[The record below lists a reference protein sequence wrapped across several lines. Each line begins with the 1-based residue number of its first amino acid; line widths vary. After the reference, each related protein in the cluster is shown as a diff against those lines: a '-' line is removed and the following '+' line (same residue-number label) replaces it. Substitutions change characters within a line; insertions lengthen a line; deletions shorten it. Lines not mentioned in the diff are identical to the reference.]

1 MNARRSP
8 GGRVV
13 LALDQGTSSSRTLVV
28 DETGAIL
35 ATAQKTVARSY
46 PRPGL
51 VEMDPHEIWHCQ
63 LDSAVEAL
71 ARAGVG
77 ADEVAAV
84 GITNQRETTILW
96 DRATSE
102 PIAPA
107 IVWQDRRT
115 AALCESLREA
125 GHEALVRSKTGLLLD
140 PYFSATKLAW
150 LLDNVPHARERALA
164 GELAFGTIDSWLTW
178 RLTGGRRHVTDATN
192 ASRTLLYDIH
202 RGQWDEELLELFTVP
217 RSVLPEVCDT
227 SGVVGE
233 MEAEYLGARIPIA
246 ALVGDQQAALF
257 GQACTAPGMAKAT
270 YGTGCFLL
278 MHTGQA
284 PAASTHGLLTT
295 VALQRAGRRDYALE
309 GSVFMAGATIQWLRE
324 GLRLIDDVA
333 ESGTLAAGAPGSEG
347 VYFVPAFAGLGAPHW
362 DARARGAIL
371 GLTAGTTPANIAR
384 AALEG
389 IALQVA
395 DLYAAITQDAGLQ
408 PSELRVD
415 GGAAGND
422 LLMQI
427 QADVLGL
434 TVARAAQKEAT
445 ALGAAALAGLAV
457 GFWESETPMQSQWR
471 ADRRFLPDPGTDRD
485 ALRAGW
491 AAALASVR
499 AFATPHA

>member
-1 MNARRSP
+1 M
-8 GGRVV
+8 

-28 DETGAIL
+28 DESGAIL
-35 ATAQKTVARSY
+35 ATAQQTVARSY

-51 VEMDPHEIWHCQ
+51 VEQDPQEIWRTQ
-63 LDSAVEAL
+63 GSSAVEAL
-71 ARAGVG
+71 ARAGVQAG
-77 ADEVAAV
+77 DVAAV

-115 AALCESLREA
+115 ASVCEGLREA
-125 GHEALVRSKTGLLLD
+125 GYEALVQGRTGLLLD

-150 LLDNVPHARERALA
+150 LLDNVPQARERALA

-202 RGQWDEELLELFTVP
+202 RGQWDDELLDLFGVP

-227 SGVVGE
+227 SGIVGE
-233 MEAEYLGARIPIA
+233 TEALHFGARIPIA

-257 GQACTAPGMAKAT
+257 GQACTTPGMAKAT

-278 MHTGQA
+278 MHTGQT
-284 PAASTHGLLTT
+284 PAASSHGLLTT
-295 VALQRAGRRDYALE
+295 VALQHSGRREYALE
-309 GSVFMAGATIQWLRE
+309 GSVFMAGAAIQWLRD
-324 GLRLIDDVA
+324 GLGLIENVA
-333 ESGTLAAGAPGSEG
+333 DIGALAASAPGSEG
-347 VYFVPAFAGLGAPHW
+347 VYFVPAFAGLGAPYW
-362 DARARGAIL
+362 DAHARGAIL

-389 IALQVA
+389 LALQVA
-395 DLYAAITQDAGLQ
+395 DLCAAVAGDAGLQ

-415 GGAAGND
+415 GGAAAND

-434 TVARAAQKEAT
+434 TVARAARKEAT

-457 GFWESETPMQSQWR
+457 GLWKDETPMQSQWR
-471 ADRRFLPDPGTDRD
+471 ADRRFTPDPRSDRD

-491 AAALASVR
+491 AAAVASVR
-499 AFATPHA
+499 AFGTPRA